1 MNCAQIGPPGSGK
14 TQSLLTILPFVE
26 AKKKPFV
33 IIDADGKIADNPDF
47 KPHVAAGKFVL
58 MDPGSRLSAESFQD
72 RIKRISQAQ
81 PPKDA
86 PKGWMGMGDILDDLE
101 TNHSQFCGACID
113 TASTVEDHIKR
124 FISFTNKRGKFEFAD
139 WDALLLSWKEL
150 FSFFY
155 SINLPLKIINMHQQW
170 EKEELT
176 GKITILPLITGSFRN
191 HAGRDMA
198 ELYLNYIEPVKDKS
212 PNYMWQIA
220 PNEKIVTRS
229 VVFKNTL
236 KVPQNWEPVWKTLL

>member
-26 AKKKPFV
+26 KAKKPFV
-33 IIDADGKIADNPDF
+33 IIDADGKLADNPDF
-47 KPHVAAGKFVL
+47 KEAIAKGHFIII
-58 MDPGSRLSAESFQD
+58 DPGHRLSSENFQE

-81 PPKDA
+81 PPKDP
-86 PKGWMGMGDILDDLE
+86 PKGWMGMGDALDDLE
-101 TNHSQFCGACID
+101 TNHSQFCGAAID
-113 TASTVEDHIKR
+113 TISTVEDHIKR

-155 SINLPLKIINMHQQW
+155 SIDVPLKIINMHQQW
-170 EKEELT
+170 EKDELT
-176 GKITILPLITGSFRN
+176 GKVTILPLITGSFRN
-191 HAGRDMA
+191 QAGRDMA
-198 ELYLNYIEPVKDKS
+198 EFYLNFIKPNPGKS
-212 PNYMWQIA
+212 PSYMWQVA

-229 VVFKNTL
+229 VIFKGQTE
-236 KVPQNWEPVWKTLL
+236 VSQDWTPVWKTLL